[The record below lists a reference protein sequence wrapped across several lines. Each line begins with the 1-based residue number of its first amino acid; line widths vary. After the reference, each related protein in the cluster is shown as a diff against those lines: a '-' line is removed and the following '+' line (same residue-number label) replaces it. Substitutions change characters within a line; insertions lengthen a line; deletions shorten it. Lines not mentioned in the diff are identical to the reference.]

1 MCQELDG
8 AYGHRDG
15 GLVVAEQ
22 WPNTNYAE
30 HGYLALQ
37 PGLVQEPGHRLVEM
51 SAEVGSKWG
60 GYRRVLRSCKS
71 VKCNM

>member
-22 WPNTNYAE
+22 WSDTHYAE

-37 PGLVQEPGHRLVEM
+37 PGLVQEPCHRLIEM
-51 SAEVGSKWG
+51 SAEVGL
-60 GYRRVLRSCKS
+60 RREVTEGFLDLGSR
-71 VKCNM
+71 